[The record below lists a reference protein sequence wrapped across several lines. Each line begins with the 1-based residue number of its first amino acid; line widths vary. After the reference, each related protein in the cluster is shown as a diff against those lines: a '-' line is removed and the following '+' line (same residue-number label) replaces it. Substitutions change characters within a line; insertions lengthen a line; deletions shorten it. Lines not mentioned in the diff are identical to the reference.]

1 MESRGEYFDGQSS
14 TRQQVTLKLEASQL
28 IISGEQLELQLPFTD
43 VRLSDALGSVNRSV
57 YLEDGGKCE
66 IRNPAF
72 ATALQKKMGGGSFFS
87 QVHRFE
93 SSLKLAGLALLLT
106 GIVVWT
112 FIRFGIPVLAE
123 RMAYAI
129 PPSAE
134 IRMGKEAFEFLDR
147 SIFSE
152 TGLPDWRQEEVSGL
166 FVEIL
171 SRMEQDQR
179 DYRLMFRESDTLGA
193 NALALPGGTVIVTDR
208 FMELIDQDEELIA
221 VLAHEVGHIR
231 HRHALRKIIQDST
244 AGLLIATLTGDI
256 VSASSLAAA
265 LPTMLIDAKF
275 SRDMER
281 EADDVA
287 AEYMLQQGIP
297 LQHFANI
304 LLELQASASGSK
316 KEDAEEEDF
325 QALQYLSTHP
335 ATRERVSRLENYRP

>member
-14 TRQQVTLKLEASQL
+14 TCQQVNLKLEASEL
-28 IISGEQLELQLPFTD
+28 IIAGEQLELQLPLAD
-43 VRLSDALGSVNRSV
+43 VRLSDALGNVTRSV
-57 YLEDGGKCE
+57 YLPDGGKCE

-72 ATALQKKMGGGSFFS
+72 ATALQKKIGSGRFFS

-93 SSLKLAGLALLLT
+93 TSLKLAGFALLLT
-106 GIVVWT
+106 GILVWA

-129 PPSAE
+129 PPAAE

-147 SIFSE
+147 SVFTE
-152 TGLPDWRQEEVSGL
+152 TGLPEWRQDEVNEL
-166 FVEIL
+166 FVQIL
-171 SRMEQDQR
+171 SGMEQDQR
-179 DYRLMFRESDTLGA
+179 DYRLMFRESDALGA
-193 NALALPGGTVIVTDR
+193 NALALPGGTVIVTDG
-208 FMELIDQDEELIA
+208 FMELVDQDEELIA
-221 VLAHEVGHIR
+221 VLAHEIGHIR

-287 AEYMLQQGIP
+287 AEYMQQQGIP
-297 LQHFANI
+297 LRHFANI
-304 LLELQASASGSK
+304 LLELQASARG
-316 KEDAEEEDF
+316 DQDEEGEDF